1 MGRHKKEVIPTMKC
15 LHCGMKLTDKNF
27 YKMYN
32 NSNIYSGNDNYLPI
46 CKSCMK
52 ILFEQYKIKYTNQFS
67 VLGIKPEENAIEKL
81 AIRRLC
87 MTFDLYYSDKL
98 FDAAQ
103 KQTER
108 FPTLDLI
115 GAYMKISNLKQSKNK
130 SYDTTIAE
138 ENLSQELV
146 KSSMVNEIR
155 EQFNDNGLY
164 QNVYDLC
171 LKLMQL
177 LKENCNI
184 DVKNNAYSIND

>member
-1 MGRHKKEVIPTMKC
+1 
-15 LHCGMKLTDKNF
+15 
-27 YKMYN
+27 
-32 NSNIYSGNDNYLPI
+32 
-46 CKSCMK
+46 
-52 ILFEQYKIKYTNQFS
+52 
-67 VLGIKPEENAIEKL
+67 
-81 AIRRLC
+81 